1 MMSHLHKHLRQ
12 RRCLGVT
19 ATESYEKLDA
29 SERVLT
35 EGHVVTEAIS
45 VIVAKFA
52 HIEQVLVNLKDV
64 GTHLS

>member
-1 MMSHLHKHLRQ
+1 
-12 RRCLGVT
+12 LGVT